1 MAVKRANVTRKEFS
15 MTEKDFTNRID
26 GLINDY
32 DGGISTSKELRDGIL
47 DTLIELVSKVS
58 PFEPEVMPNEV
69 LGGGLIAYQLTE
81 DNKDFLYKKFAQHR
95 LNLIVASHN
104 QSLQYAKLED
114 GRNAD
119 YGDWI
124 IELNGK
130 LIILKEY
137 DSRREA

>member
-1 MAVKRANVTRKEFS
+1 
-15 MTEKDFTNRID
+15 
-26 GLINDY
+26 
-32 DGGISTSKELRDGIL
+32 
-47 DTLIELVSKVS
+47 
-58 PFEPEVMPNEV
+58 MPNEV

-81 DNKDFLYKKFAQHR
+81 DNKDFLYKKFTQHR

-104 QSLQYAKLED
+104 QSLQYATLED

>member
-1 MAVKRANVTRKEFS
+1 MEEELAQLFENNFDCYADAEDLNTMAMTKEKFIQVVS
-15 MTEKDFTNRID
+15 NRLEK
-26 GLINDY
+26 L
-32 DGGISTSKELRDGIL
+32 
-47 DTLIELVSKVS
+47 
-58 PFEPEVMPNEV
+58 VMPNEV

-81 DNKDFLYKKFAQHR
+81 DNKDFLYKKFAQYR

-104 QSLQYAKLED
+104 QTLQYAKLDD

-124 IELNGK
+124 IEFNGK